1 MTVYCERDTKKPG
14 NVCIKCNGTWTAGT
28 PLPAC
33 SAVMGTGYGLAAS
46 KEATTSQPSLVEPLR
61 CFPRRGGPFDMN
73 TNPPSDRRYEICD
86 RCGNSWPHNSVPPPC
101 PRDGA
106 STPEVGMIGAKP
118 YALVPDDVPGSVSL
132 RFEIPRSVL
141 MDPVIRDLA
150 PNEPFFVL
158 RGSSL
163 LDDYLVELWAR
174 NAETQG
180 CNARTVQ
187 AARMKAAEMKKFSPR
202 RYPV

>member
-1 MTVYCERDTKKPG
+1 MTIYCERNTQKSG
-14 NVCIKCNGTWTAGT
+14 NVCVKCGGTWTAGT

-33 SAVMGTGYGLAAS
+33 SAANAATEI
-46 KEATTSQPSLVEPLR
+46 KH
-61 CFPRRGGPFDMN
+61 CFPKFGGPFDMN

-158 RGSSL
+158 RASDL
-163 LDDYLVELWAR
+163 LADYLVEVWAR

-180 CNARTVQ
+180 CNAKTVQ